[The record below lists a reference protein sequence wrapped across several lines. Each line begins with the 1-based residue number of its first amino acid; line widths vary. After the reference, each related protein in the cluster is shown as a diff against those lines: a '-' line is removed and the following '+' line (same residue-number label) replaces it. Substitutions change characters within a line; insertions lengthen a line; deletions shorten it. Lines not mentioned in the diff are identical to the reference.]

1 MTTNIKIIITTK
13 TRNIITCI
21 VRCKMIIK
29 ITAIYIGKI
38 TIIKYTYFI
47 VNTLYNKPING
58 ILK

>member
-29 ITAIYIGKI
+29 ITTIYIGKI
-38 TIIKYTYFI
+38 TTKCRGKKAI
-47 VNTLYNKPING
+47 VEATKITTVES
-58 ILK
+58 